1 MRNQEFS
8 AVFGVAE
15 NFSRGTFFKKIT
27 EMKLTKSY
35 IPSEFE
41 PSIYALWE
49 TSDAFASTGVGE
61 PFSVVMP
68 PPNANGNL
76 HMGHA
81 LTIALEDI
89 MTRYQR
95 MRGRDAIYIPGA
107 DHAGFETWVV
117 YEKELAKTGK
127 SRFDFNRDQLYSQV
141 WDFVAKQR
149 GNMELQIR
157 ALGASVSWKDL
168 VFTLDEKV
176 IKTVYQTFKRLMD
189 DGLVYRGERIVNYS
203 TAYQTSYAD
212 IEVDY
217 KTETGTL
224 WNIAYPLVEEV
235 GEIIVATTRPETMFG
250 DTAVAVHPEDPRYK
264 HLIGKHVQLP
274 LTDREIPIIGDDYV
288 DRTFGTGAVKI
299 TPAHDPNDF
308 EMGKRH
314 DLKRIQVIDFDGKMI
329 NVPDHFV
336 GLTPEVARK
345 RTLAALEAQD
355 LRRGETPIT
364 HSVGYDYKSGLPI
377 QPLVKDQWF
386 IKIRPLADPA
396 KQAILDGKVTFTPA
410 GKQKIIV
417 QYLDNLRDWNLSRQI
432 PWGIPI
438 PAFQNVEDP
447 ADWLFDERV
456 DQKTIVVNGTTYERE
471 EDTFDTWFSS
481 GQWPFITTNALSDD
495 PLARFY
501 PNSVME
507 TGVDLIDRWV
517 ARMIMLG
524 LYVTGDVPF
533 RHVYLHGMVLDEKGV
548 KMSKSKNNVINPMD
562 IIASHG
568 SDALRLGVI
577 SNRSAGQ
584 HQALSMGK
592 VVAGRNF
599 ANKLWNIA
607 RFIDGQVGEGYIP
620 ATTKPLSP
628 ADHWIIRELNASS
641 ELIASHLDNYRFAEA
656 SEVMYHAI
664 WNDVADWY
672 IEASKRA
679 PNVDVMVWVLETIL
693 KIAHPFA
700 PFVTEAIWQG
710 LEWRSDLLIRTPWP
724 TNLEFDEIGAAE
736 FDRLKQFI
744 SEVRFVVS
752 QLPDSQKYNVLFGT
766 SALIED
772 NAELIQLMTKVKSVS
787 KTDNPEGLRLAHSGQ
802 EAWLDVSQK
811 TLKEHRSNL
820 EKRLADTKTSIA
832 NLEARLA
839 NPAYA
844 EKAPAE
850 LVNETKLALEE
861 KKALIETLSSELD
874 VIGLLD

>member
-1 MRNQEFS
+1 
-8 AVFGVAE
+8 
-15 NFSRGTFFKKIT
+15 
-27 EMKLTKSY
+27 MKLTKSY
-35 IPSEFE
+35 NPSEFE

-49 TSDAFASTGVGE
+49 TSGAFEPTGKGD

-89 MTRYQR
+89 MVRYQR

-117 YEKELAKTGK
+117 YEKELVKEGK

-149 GNMELQIR
+149 GNMELQLR

-176 IKTVYQTFKRLMD
+176 IKTVYQTFKKLMD
-189 DGLVYRGERIVNYS
+189 EGLIYRGERIVNYS

-212 IEVDY
+212 IEVNY
-217 KTETGTL
+217 KNEPGTL
-224 WNIAYPLVEEV
+224 WEIAYPLVEEV
-235 GEIIVATTRPETMFG
+235 GEIVIATTRPETMFG
-250 DTAVAVHPEDPRYK
+250 DMAVAVHPEDPRYK
-264 HLIGKHVQLP
+264 NLVGKHVELP
-274 LTDREIPIIGDDYV
+274 LSSRQIPIIADEYV

-299 TPAHDPNDF
+299 TPAHDSNDF
-308 EMGKRH
+308 EVGKRH
-314 DLKRIQVIDFDGKMI
+314 ELKRMQVIDFDGKMI
-329 NVPDHFV
+329 NVPDYFI

-345 RTLAALEAQD
+345 RTLAALKAQD
-355 LRRGETPIT
+355 LLRGETAIT

-386 IKIRPLADPA
+386 LKIQPLAEAA
-396 KQAILDGKVTFTPA
+396 KQAINDGKITFTPS
-410 GKQKIIV
+410 GKQKILI

-438 PAFQNVEDP
+438 PAFQNVVDP
-447 ADWLFDERV
+447 SDWIFDERV
-456 DQKTIVVNGTTYERE
+456 NEKTIVVNGTTYERE

-481 GQWPFITTNALSDD
+481 GQWPFITTNALNDD

-507 TGVDLIDRWV
+507 TGIDLIDRWV

-533 RHVYLHGMVLDEKGV
+533 RHVYFHGMVLDEKGV
-548 KMSKSKNNVINPMD
+548 KMSKSKNNVINPME

-607 RFIDGQVGEGYIP
+607 RFIDGQLGEGYIP
-620 ATTKPLSP
+620 SNLEPVSP
-628 ADHWIIRELNASS
+628 ADHWIIRELNSS
-641 ELIASHLDNYRFAEA
+641 IELITNHFDNYRFAEA
-656 SEVMYHAI
+656 SEAIYHTI
-664 WNDVADWY
+664 WNSVADWY
-672 IEASKRA
+672 IEASKKA
-679 PNVDVMVWVLETIL
+679 TNLSVMQWVLETIL
-693 KIAHPFA
+693 KLAHPVA

-710 LEWRSDLLIRTPWP
+710 LEWHNDMLIGSPWP
-724 TNLEFDEIGAAE
+724 EAANHDDIAAAE

-744 SEVRFVVS
+744 GEVRFVMS
-752 QLPDSQKYNVLFGT
+752 QLPDSQKYSVLYAP

-772 NAELIQLMTKVKSVS
+772 NADLIQQMTRAKAVV
-787 KTDNPEGLRLAHSGQ
+787 KTDNPEGLRLANSGQ
-802 EAWLDVSQK
+802 EAYLDVNQK
-811 TLKEHRSNL
+811 TFHKHRTNL
-820 EKRLADTKTSIA
+820 ENRLNECQEVIK
-832 NLEARLA
+832 NLETRLA
-839 NPAYA
+839 NKAYA
-844 EKAPAE
+844 EKAPTA
-850 LVNETKLALEE
+850 LVEETKSILEE
-861 KKALIETLSSELD
+861 KRALASTLSKELE
-874 VIGLLD
+874 VIADLD